1 MGKKTELQP
10 ACRDYTLNLHKR
22 LQGIQFKKRAP
33 RAIRNI
39 RRFATKE
46 MHTQEVRIDPQLNR
60 MVWATGIRNI
70 PRKIRVR
77 VTRKRNEDEDSK
89 EKFFSLVQY
98 VEVDSFEEL
107 QTQKADR
114 SCVYRSTGVP
124 TIAMALTLVA
134 TQRDS
139 APGAP
144 IDPDAMTVCV
154 LLLVK
159 VYNLPT

>member
-1 MGKKTELQP
+1 MGIIIKLLVEMGKKTELQP

-33 RAIRNI
+33 RAIRDI

-46 MHTQEVRIDPQLNR
+46 MHTEQVRIDPQLNR
-60 MVWATGIRNI
+60 QVWTSGIRNV

-77 VTRKRNEDEDSK
+77 ITRKRNEDEDAR

-107 QTQKADR
+107 QTQKA
-114 SCVYRSTGVP
+114 
-124 TIAMALTLVA
+124 
-134 TQRDS
+134 
-139 APGAP
+139 
-144 IDPDAMTVCV
+144 
-154 LLLVK
+154 
-159 VYNLPT
+159 